1 MPADTIYALATGA
14 GRSAIAVIRISGP
27 HTRDAIAL
35 IAGVAPRPREAK
47 LVRFRDPKSGEIV
60 DQGLIVWFPGP
71 KSATGED
78 YAEFQIHGGRAVIDG
93 VLTILHEMPAL
104 REAEPGEF
112 VRRSF
117 ANGKLDLSQ
126 VEALADLIE
135 SQTEFQRRQALR
147 MMGGELRRRVEAW
160 RAKIIEALALI
171 EASLDFSDEADVGS
185 APHAGLHPLL
195 APVLSEMREMLR
207 EAPASERMRDGFV
220 VFILGPPNAGKST
233 LMNAL
238 ARRDIAIVSEIP
250 GTTRDLIEAHLD
262 VKGMPI
268 VFVDTAGL
276 RESRDEIEKIG
287 VARTLER
294 ARRAD
299 LLLWLSEG
307 GAAAEPQNLK
317 AEEGAS
323 EILRVATKADLIDPP
338 ANCLAISAKTGAGLE
353 ELFEAILLRA
363 KQRLGD
369 GSSSFLLRQRHRDA
383 VREASAVLKE
393 ALDGGKS
400 LELIADDIRL
410 AGRALG
416 RITGAVDV
424 ENVLDVIFGQ
434 FCIGK

>member
-1 MPADTIYALATGA
+1 
-14 GRSAIAVIRISGP
+14 
-27 HTRDAIAL
+27 
-35 IAGVAPRPREAK
+35 
-47 LVRFRDPKSGEIV
+47 
-60 DQGLIVWFPGP
+60 
-71 KSATGED
+71 
-78 YAEFQIHGGRAVIDG
+78 
-93 VLTILHEMPAL
+93 MPAL

-126 VEALADLIE
+126 VEALADLIK

-147 MMGGELRRRVEAW
+147 MMGGDLRRRVEAW

-171 EASLDFSDEADVGS
+171 EAALDFSDEADVGA

-195 APVLSEMREMLR
+195 APVLLEMREMLR

-307 GAAAEPQNLK
+307 GAAAEPQNLE

-323 EILRVATKADLIDPP
+323 EILRVATKADLIDLP

-363 KQRLGD
+363 KRRLGD

-383 VREASAVLKE
+383 VREASGVLKE

-416 RITGAVDV
+416 QITGAVDV